1 MFRFSRLSLKG
12 HLLIARGSSA
22 YYSWAVRLLLVALL
36 LTTRGPSA
44 YCFSRVCLFLRIY
57 YSIATRRLKDLYLKH
72 FQGGGRLVVGGGKLP
87 FLPKIQQKVGC
98 F

>member
-22 YYSWAVRLLLVALL
+22 YYSWAVRLLLR
-36 LTTRGPSA
+36 TRV
-44 YCFSRVCLFLRIY
+44 FLFLRIY

>member
-22 YYSWAVRLLLVALL
+22 YYSWAVRLLLFARMLI
-36 LTTRGPSA
+36 
-44 YCFSRVCLFLRIY
+44 LRIY
-57 YSIATRRLKDLYLKH
+57 YNIATRRLKDLYLKH